1 MPVTVAAGNGLSE
14 QIDTAAARR
23 DQPDQQAAD
32 GRFPRTGF
40 ADQAER
46 LARENIEADLVH
58 RVKLQG
64 WSALV
69 AADLKNLDEVANRR
83 DGAGD
88 HGIYTHGLGAHD
100 AATRGGQRAKREG
113 PADNSAGASMRQRS
127 TATGQRG
134 P

>member
-1 MPVTVAAGNGLSE
+1 MPVAVAAGNGFPE
-14 QIDTAAARR
+14 QIDAAAAWR
-23 DQPDQQAAD
+23 DQPDQEAAD

-46 LARENIEADLVH
+46 LAGENVEADLVD
-58 RVKLQG
+58 RMKLQG

-69 AADLKNLDEVANRR
+69 AADLEDLDEVTNRR

-88 HGIYTHGLGAHD
+88 RGIYAHGLGAHD

-113 PADNSAGASMRQRS
+113 PADSSAGASMRQRS